1 MTQGFF
7 PRDRCLS
14 NNTSIALR
22 ETLTD
27 SSLELCSRNSYAHLW
42 WEKFLLSVFVI

>member
-7 PRDRCLS
+7 LRDRCLR
-14 NNTSIALR
+14 NNMSITLR

-27 SSLELCSRNSYAHLW
+27 SALEICSRNSYARLW
-42 WEKFLLSVFVI
+42 WEKFLLSAYLI